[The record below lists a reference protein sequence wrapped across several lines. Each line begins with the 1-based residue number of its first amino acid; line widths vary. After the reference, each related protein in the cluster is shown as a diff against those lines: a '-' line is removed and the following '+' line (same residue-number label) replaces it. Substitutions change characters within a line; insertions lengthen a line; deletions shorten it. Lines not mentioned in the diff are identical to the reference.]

1 MLERKKLIRPIN
13 THHETNKELESASL
27 PLGHK
32 DSSIPKNECDDE
44 KGERVAERVE
54 CTAPDSSAVR
64 PSERTLQTLAVQS
77 KTVIFP
83 RKRSDGTNRSSS
95 FTGQIGGA
103 FMGLFVGLILEH
115 DNSLHEVVSSLHAR
129 DIKQLTRRT

>member
-1 MLERKKLIRPIN
+1 MGRIN
-13 THHETNKELESASL
+13 THHETNEELEGASL
-27 PLGHK
+27 PLGHE

-44 KGERVAERVE
+44 ENERLRERVE
-54 CTAPDSSAVR
+54 CIAPDGSAVR
-64 PSERTLQTLAVQS
+64 PSERFLQALAVQS

-83 RKRSDGTNRSSS
+83 SKGSDGTDRSSS
-95 FTGQIGGA
+95 FTGQLSRV

-129 DIKQLTRRT
+129 DITQLTRRT